1 VIKKVLKKN
10 THPVAHSSNGNFFD
24 MHMEVQT
31 MMKKLFL
38 LTSLITL
45 LVGCGQHI
53 DHGNKAPHSDTQQQT
68 KNELMDKSTKDT
80 KQDKLPKETNEYI
93 SNPQV
98 TDDQNLQRP
107 GDYYVDEKGEAT
119 LKKIK
124 IVNKTYNVGP
134 IQLTVKDVK
143 VIHLIPDY
151 SLIDYFHALTHEEQF
166 DFIKV
171 FVEIKNTSSQK
182 VNFAPVAL
190 LESSTGEKF
199 DWEKDIYLENLHG
212 EIEGNGTKQGN
223 LGFILK
229 EPNGEDV
236 QWVKMITSDV
246 VDPNKKIISK
256 AKEIRLEF

>member
-1 VIKKVLKKN
+1 MIKKTWKKN
-10 THPVAHSSNGNFFD
+10 KHPVARSSNGKFFD
-24 MHMEVQT
+24 VHMEVQ
-31 MMKKLFL
+31 MMKKLFF
-38 LTSLITL
+38 LISMMTL
-45 LVGCGQHI
+45 FVGCRQHI
-53 DHGNKAPHSDTQQQT
+53 YNENKAPDSGTQQQT
-68 KNELMDKSTKDT
+68 KNELNDKSTKDT
-80 KQDKLPKETNEYI
+80 KQDKLTKKTNEYI

-98 TDDQNLQRP
+98 TDDRDLQKS
-107 GDYYVDEKGEAT
+107 GDYYADEKGEAT
-119 LKKIK
+119 LKKMK
-124 IVNKTYNVGP
+124 VVNKTYNVGP
-134 IQLTVKDVK
+134 IQLTVKDVR
-143 VIHLIPDY
+143 VIHLVPDY

-190 LESSTGEKF
+190 FESSTGEKF

-212 EIEGNGTKQGN
+212 EIEGNGKKQGN